1 VPIKEDSL
9 KELRNA
15 LDKAKKDGFE
25 IELLTAVTPPAGRPP
40 NITGVVQKVNKG
52 TVELL
57 LTRGPQNRIGIYSI
71 SQLTGF
77 VPASGD
83 EENDA

>member
-15 LDKAKKDGFE
+15 LEKAKKDGFE

-40 NITGVVQKVNKG
+40 NITGVIEKNSHFHAHQG
-52 TVELL
+52 MGFFFALDY
-57 LTRGPQNRIGIYSI
+57 NRY
-71 SQLTGF
+71 
-77 VPASGD
+77 
-83 EENDA
+83 